1 MVLRNEKY
9 EDITVSTVYIIDT
22 INQTHSLQ
30 LLWYYIFL
38 LIKWYYIIDFVV
50 NYFWHNKIMG
60 FYFMILSMN
69 TKRLSPCHWWNKKY
83 LNIYQIKYTITLDRI
98 FFYNAFQIVWLPYHE
113 ILLQHSSILWNLQ
126 TNSIRW
132 TCYLSA
138 EERTAQMGRGI

>member
-50 NYFWHNKIMG
+50 IYISGNVD
-60 FYFMILSMN
+60 ILLYVYIWSEIEWFQLVL
-69 TKRLSPCHWWNKKY
+69 TQQDYVIL
-83 LNIYQIKYTITLDRI
+83 
-98 FFYNAFQIVWLPYHE
+98 FYNIIDEYEKALP
-113 ILLQHSSILWNLQ
+113 
-126 TNSIRW
+126 
-132 TCYLSA
+132 LS
-138 EERTAQMGRGI
+138 